1 MEVPLFLCC
10 PSSKLCGKILLAI
23 ILSIEKTRFNYMKKL
38 NLFLRGGEGEGF
50 SKNGNKGV

>member
-10 PSSKLCGKILLAI
+10 PSSKLCGKIMLAI
-23 ILSIEKTRFNYMKKL
+23 ILSIEKTRFNYIKK
-38 NLFLRGGEGEGF
+38 FLRGGEGGGGV